1 MNGMSGKLILGGVAG
16 TAAMT
21 MMMMLIAPMMG
32 VHMDIAAS
40 LAGMIQTPW
49 AVGMLVHLLMGI
61 LVFPLVYGLL
71 LRRYLPGSELVRG
84 LIWGSIL
91 WMMMEFAVMP
101 MIGAGVLGLNGPG
114 MMGAVAALM
123 AHLVYGGLLGGDRFG
138 SGAHSAVQRGAG
150 LTSTS
155 RRSSSN
161 HAPARRSVHDRPILV
176 AQEE

>member
-40 LAGMIQTPW
+40 LAWM
-49 AVGMLVHLLMGI
+49 VGMVIHLMMGI
-61 LVFPLVYGLL
+61 LIYPLVYGIL
-71 LRRYLPGSELVRG
+71 LRRYLPGSALVRG

-91 WMMMEFAVMP
+91 WMMMEVAVMP
-101 MIGAGVLGLNGPG
+101 MLGAGVFGINGPG

-123 AHLVYGGLLGGDRFG
+123 AHLVYGGLLGVI
-138 SGAHSAVQRGAG
+138 AAG
-150 LTSTS
+150 EAIPEMPKL
-155 RRSSSN
+155 
-161 HAPARRSVHDRPILV
+161 ARV
-176 AQEE
+176 

>member
-40 LAGMIQTPW
+40 LAWM
-49 AVGMLVHLLMGI
+49 VGMVIHLMMGI
-61 LVFPLVYGLL
+61 LIYPLVYGIL
-71 LRRYLPGSELVRG
+71 LRRYLPGSALVRG
-84 LIWGSIL
+84 LIWGSIF
-91 WMMMEFAVMP
+91 WMMMELAVMP

-123 AHLVYGGLLGGDRFG
+123 AHLVYGGLLGWI
-138 SGAHSAVQRGAG
+138 AAG
-150 LTSTS
+150 EATPEL
-155 RRSSSN
+155 
-161 HAPARRSVHDRPILV
+161 PKLARV
-176 AQEE
+176 

>member
-40 LAGMIQTPW
+40 LAWM
-49 AVGMLVHLLMGI
+49 VGMVIHLMMGI
-61 LVFPLVYGLL
+61 LIYPLVYGIL
-71 LRRYLPGSELVRG
+71 LRRYLPGSALVRG

-91 WMMMEFAVMP
+91 WMMMEVDVMP
-101 MIGAGVLGLNGPG
+101 MLGAGVFGINGPG

-123 AHLVYGGLLGGDRFG
+123 AHRVYGGLLGWI
-138 SGAHSAVQRGAG
+138 AAG
-150 LTSTS
+150 EATPEL
-155 RRSSSN
+155 
-161 HAPARRSVHDRPILV
+161 PKLARV
-176 AQEE
+176 

>member
-40 LAGMIQTPW
+40 LAWM
-49 AVGMLVHLLMGI
+49 VGMVIHLMMGI
-61 LVFPLVYGLL
+61 LIFPLVYGIV
-71 LRRYLPGSELVRG
+71 LRRYLPGSALVRG

-91 WMMMEFAVMP
+91 WMMMEVAVMP
-101 MIGAGVLGLNGPG
+101 MLGAGVFGINGPG

-123 AHLVYGGLLGGDRFG
+123 AHLVYGGLLGWI
-138 SGAHSAVQRGAG
+138 AAG
-150 LTSTS
+150 EATPEL
-155 RRSSSN
+155 
-161 HAPARRSVHDRPILV
+161 PKLARV
-176 AQEE
+176 

>member
-40 LAGMIQTPW
+40 LAWM
-49 AVGMLVHLLMGI
+49 VGMVIHLMMGI
-61 LVFPLVYGLL
+61 LIYPLVYGIL
-71 LRRYLPGSELVRG
+71 LRRYLPGSALVRG

-91 WMMMEFAVMP
+91 WMMMEVAVMP
-101 MIGAGVLGLNGPG
+101 MLGAGVFGINGPG

-123 AHLVYGGLLGGDRFG
+123 AHLVYGGLLGWI
-138 SGAHSAVQRGAG
+138 AAG
-150 LTSTS
+150 EATPEL
-155 RRSSSN
+155 
-161 HAPARRSVHDRPILV
+161 PKLARV
-176 AQEE
+176 

>member
-40 LAGMIQTPW
+40 LAWM
-49 AVGMLVHLLMGI
+49 VGMVIHLTMGI
-61 LVFPLVYGLL
+61 LIYPLVYGIL
-71 LRRYLPGSELVRG
+71 LRRYLPGSALVRG

-91 WMMMEFAVMP
+91 WMMMEVAVMP
-101 MIGAGVLGLNGPG
+101 MLGAGVFGINGPG

-123 AHLVYGGLLGGDRFG
+123 AHLVYGGLLGWI
-138 SGAHSAVQRGAG
+138 AAG
-150 LTSTS
+150 EATPEL
-155 RRSSSN
+155 
-161 HAPARRSVHDRPILV
+161 PKLARV
-176 AQEE
+176 